1 MAGLIKYAG
10 CTSTLG
16 RTPPAHWPR
25 PQAKRTT
32 SKRAKRTKRLPPKRP
47 HPLQTLRMVSV

>member
-25 PQAKRTT
+25 PQARRAT
-32 SKRAKRTKRLPPKRP
+32 SKTAERAKRLPPKRP